1 MGLIDYVQR
10 TRNILDGYGL
20 GEKPPIIQVASDAV
34 NTVSNETVAITLA
47 SGEAAN
53 VAKGDVLGTYGA
65 TTEATAWVG
74 YVLSVNGT
82 TDVVTC
88 VNGYLGST
96 DIVNAAT
103 THDDGLLYIHSSG
116 PTDFEIFNAVEV
128 VENSLLFPHIYKIE
142 FDTEASPSV
151 ATGRVDLDAEIE
163 EITKAW
169 QIVGTDRITI
179 PFHMEKDAPSEATP
193 STAGVVGVFD
203 LYNSSTLYLQT
214 VRRMVVGTD
223 ESTYPQLVEVV
234 SLAAAAI
241 ASGWTRP
248 ETTKAIAKQDSR
260 QRGQAPDVGQA
271 LWRDFFALRE
281 SWADDLARARVDE
294 ILIYRG

>member
-1 MGLIDYVQR
+1 MALKDFVQR
-10 TRNILDGYGL
+10 TRAILDGYGL

-53 VAKGDVLGTYGA
+53 VAAGDILGTYGA
-65 TTEATAWVG
+65 STEATAWVG

-96 DIVNAAT
+96 AITNAAT
-103 THDDGLLYIHSSG
+103 THDDGLLYIHGSD
-116 PTDFEIFNAVEV
+116 PTDWDIYNAVET
-128 VENSLLFPHIYKIE
+128 VENTLLYPHIYKIQ

-151 ATGRVDLDAEIE
+151 ATGRVDLDSDVE

-169 QIVGTDRITI
+169 QIVGTDRIDI
-179 PFHMEKDAPSEATP
+179 PFSMDYHAPSEATP
-193 STAGVVGVFD
+193 STVGRVGVFD
-203 LYNSSTLYLQT
+203 LYNSSTLYLST

-223 ESTYPQLVEVV
+223 ETTYPQLVELVA
-234 SLAAAAI
+234 LGAAAI
-241 ASGWTRP
+241 SSGWTRP
-248 ETTKAIAKQDSR
+248 QTTKAISKQDSR
-260 QRGQAPDVGQA
+260 ERGQAPDVGQA

-281 SWADDLARARVDE
+281 SWADDLARERVDE
-294 ILIYRG
+294 ILIWRG